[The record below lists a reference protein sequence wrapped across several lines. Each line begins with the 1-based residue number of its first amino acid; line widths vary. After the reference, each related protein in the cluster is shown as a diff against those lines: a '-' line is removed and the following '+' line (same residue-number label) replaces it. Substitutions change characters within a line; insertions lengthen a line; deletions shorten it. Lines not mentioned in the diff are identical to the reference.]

1 MAIRLSGVA
10 ISEIIGVESTIYS
23 VLSVLNWVIE
33 QDEKDNYLYSVL

>member
-33 QDEKDNYLYSVL
+33 QDEEDNYLYSVL